1 MSAKSRKDWCFSM
14 KKLTLRRIAAI
25 VGIAVAATLVMTLLS
40 FTPFVLMIRLWLEQ
54 RGLDILWTLLNN
66 LIICTCVA
74 LYVVKTKVEEEK
86 NNEQEK

>member
-54 RGLDILWTLLNN
+54 RGLEILWTLLNN

>member
-1 MSAKSRKDWCFSM
+1 M

-54 RGLDILWTLLNN
+54 RGLEILWTLLNN

-74 LYVVKTKVEEEK
+74 LYVVKTKKVEEEK
-86 NNEQEK
+86 KN